1 MRMQQHPAEP
11 NGRNLPQRRPRKKKG
26 NLMQRFVENFVPNK
40 NDSKADL
47 IRKIVLIVAVIVL
60 IGSVVYISSYYGESH
75 SNREKNAVLQ
85 SMWEE
90 ITGGNVDVDSID
102 VPDGYPKDYLKKFAP
117 LYEQNSD
124 IAGWITIADSQV
136 NYPVMQTDNNTDY
149 DRTDFE
155 KKSNQHGI
163 PFVDYRV
170 NLKKPSTNTIIYGHN
185 MTDGQMFGELLN
197 YKSLAYYQQHPL
209 IDFDSVYGEGMYKI
223 FGVVVCK
230 ADDPE
235 FSYHNFIE
243 ANNNPA
249 NMNMETFITKVRER
263 SLINSTVDV
272 KTDDK
277 ILTLSTC
284 DYSFRDPVT
293 NQRIARFVIFARKV
307 RTGEAETVDVANA
320 KLNANPVMPAEW
332 SQYIQKQQAEELK
345 RQQEEEANKQYGPIR
360 EEAKKW
366 FTEAELANIKDEDL
380 EVEIAR
386 RKETMSHYLDSNELA
401 TLTAEEKLALL
412 KERQEGDALLDQAID
427 AIYDNPDLDWMS
439 SSEVEAFARE
449 LVKVGK
455 SQWNA
460 KMKEMAKAGEIELTL
475 DKTTLTLVVGDSYEL
490 TADTYGGSGSVTWTS
505 SNESVAKVSRG
516 TVTARKKGTATITAI
531 YSGRTATCKVTVTD
545 EEVVETSISLPSSVE
560 VAVGSTATIH
570 ASVTPDAMAEKGVTW
585 AITSG
590 KNYIEEIDHDG
601 YEFLVKGVVAGKT
614 AKITATT
621 KDGKTATCEI
631 KVVEAAV
638 ENTIGLNSTSL
649 SLKKGETA
657 VLKANITPSNS
668 DVKWSIS
675 GSGVT
680 IAPNG
685 AECTVIAEQDGAT
698 AVVTATHGKD
708 SSKKATCNVSVSDA
722 APSEIILTLD
732 QTSLTLEIG
741 KEAVLVASV
750 QPAGTAV
757 TWESSSPS
765 VATVSDGIVVATG
778 VGEATITVKAGGVSK
793 TCKVTVVEGG
803 ASQPEN
809 GNSSIDESGNGEV
822 PTL

>member
-1 MRMQQHPAEP
+1 
-11 NGRNLPQRRPRKKKG
+11 
-26 NLMQRFVENFVPNK
+26 
-40 NDSKADL
+40 
-47 IRKIVLIVAVIVL
+47 
-60 IGSVVYISSYYGESH
+60 
-75 SNREKNAVLQ
+75 
-85 SMWEE
+85 
-90 ITGGNVDVDSID
+90 
-102 VPDGYPKDYLKKFAP
+102 
-117 LYEQNSD
+117 
-124 IAGWITIADSQV
+124 
-136 NYPVMQTDNNTDY
+136 
-149 DRTDFE
+149 
-155 KKSNQHGI
+155 
-163 PFVDYRV
+163 
-170 NLKKPSTNTIIYGHN
+170 
-185 MTDGQMFGELLN
+185 
-197 YKSLAYYQQHPL
+197 
-209 IDFDSVYGEGMYKI
+209 
-223 FGVVVCK
+223 
-230 ADDPE
+230 
-235 FSYHNFIE
+235 
-243 ANNNPA
+243 
-249 NMNMETFITKVRER
+249 
-263 SLINSTVDV
+263 
-272 KTDDK
+272 
-277 ILTLSTC
+277 
-284 DYSFRDPVT
+284 
-293 NQRIARFVIFARKV
+293 
-307 RTGEAETVDVANA
+307 
-320 KLNANPVMPAEW
+320 
-332 SQYIQKQQAEELK
+332 
-345 RQQEEEANKQYGPIR
+345 
-360 EEAKKW
+360 
-366 FTEAELANIKDEDL
+366 
-380 EVEIAR
+380 
-386 RKETMSHYLDSNELA
+386 
-401 TLTAEEKLALL
+401 
-412 KERQEGDALLDQAID
+412 
-427 AIYDNPDLDWMS
+427 MS